1 MTQTKI
7 IKINDKDSMEHAII
21 EASVILAEGGIIA
34 YPTDTLYGLG
44 VDADDRDAMQNLQ
57 DVKERTGDKSISIM
71 LSGIE
76 MLYNIFTDLSKG
88 EKNLIDEFLPGEL
101 TIVLK
106 RPANSKF
113 ISGDTV
119 GIRIPRNEFCNEL
132 VEQYGKPITT
142 TSVNL
147 SGGIPARNAD
157 EVMNYFSG
165 KIHLLIDGGKSPNSG
180 GSTVVQTNG
189 DDIKIL
195 RQGKIIADDIFDKF
209 YGKLKNV

>member
-1 MTQTKI
+1 MTRTKI
-7 IKINDKDSMEHAII
+7 IKINDKDSMEYAII
-21 EASVILAEGGIIA
+21 EASAVLDGGGIIA

-44 VDADDRDAMQNLQ
+44 VNANDQGALNKLNDL
-57 DVKERTGDKSISIM
+57 KERTGDKSISLM

-76 MLYNIFTDLSKG
+76 MLSDIFTDLSKG

-106 RPANSKF
+106 RPANSDF

-119 GIRIPRNEFCNEL
+119 GIRIPRNDFCNEI
-132 VEQYGKPITT
+132 VKYYGKPITT

-147 SGGIPARNAD
+147 AGGNPARNVD

-165 KIHLLIDGGKSPNSG
+165 KIPLLIDGGESPNIE
-180 GSTVVQTNG
+180 GSTVVQANE
-189 DDIKIL
+189 DKIKIL
-195 RQGKIIADDIFDKF
+195 RQGAIEADDIFDIF
-209 YGKLKNV
+209 YNRLKSV

>member
-1 MTQTKI
+1 MTPTKI
-7 IKINDKDSMEHAII
+7 IKINDKDSIEHAII
-21 EASVILAEGGIIA
+21 EASVILAGGGIIA

-44 VDADDRDAMQNLQ
+44 VDANDPDAMKNLK
-57 DVKERTGDKSISIM
+57 DLKKRTGEKSISIM
-71 LSGIE
+71 LSGKE
-76 MLYNIFTDLSKG
+76 MLYKIFTDLSNG

-106 RPANSKF
+106 RPAHSEF

-132 VEQYGKPITT
+132 VWHYGQPITT

-147 SGGIPARNAD
+147 AGGNPARNAD
-157 EVMNYFSG
+157 GVMNYFSG
-165 KIHLLIDGGKSPNSG
+165 KIHLLVDGGESPSSG
-180 GSTVVQTNG
+180 GSTVVQADG
-189 DDIKIL
+189 DNIKIL
-195 RQGKIIADDIFDKF
+195 RQGKIEADDIFDKF

>member
-1 MTQTKI
+1 MTRTKI
-7 IKINDKDSMEHAII
+7 IKINDKDSMEYAII
-21 EASVILAEGGIIA
+21 EASAVLDGGGIVA

-44 VDADDRDAMQNLQ
+44 VNANDQGALNKLNDL
-57 DVKERTGDKSISIM
+57 KKRTGEKSISLM

-76 MLYNIFTDLSKG
+76 MLSDIFTDLSKG

-106 RPANSKF
+106 RPANSDF

-119 GIRIPRNEFCNEL
+119 GIRIPRNTFCNKL
-132 VEQYGKPITT
+132 VEHYGKPITT

-147 SGGIPARNAD
+147 AGGNPAGNAD

-165 KIHLLIDGGKSPNSG
+165 KIPLLIDGGESPSIE
-180 GSTVVQTNG
+180 GSTVVQANE
-189 DDIKIL
+189 DKIKIL
-195 RQGKIIADDIFDKF
+195 RQGPIKADDIFDIF
-209 YGKLKNV
+209 YNKLKSV